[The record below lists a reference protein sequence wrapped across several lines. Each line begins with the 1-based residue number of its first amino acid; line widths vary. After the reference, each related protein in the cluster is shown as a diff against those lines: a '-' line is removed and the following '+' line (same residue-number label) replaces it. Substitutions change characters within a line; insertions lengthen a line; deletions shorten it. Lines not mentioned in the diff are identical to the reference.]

1 MYRFWVNGSVIY
13 TKIGRIGAPEH
24 CIREWLNEAGIFL
37 RWWDTLT
44 IYSSATGFSDVYLQS
59 SILQKLY
66 NEGANGLW
74 PCLGHARWA
83 EESES
88 NGGTMPLSET
98 ACEILELFR
107 ETHRK
112 PGARMTIATLDAHFG
127 TDPSIAVAV
136 SELRQL
142 GYVSVPDARTV
153 ELTDAGFDALQ
164 RGTA

>member
-1 MYRFWVNGSVIY
+1 
-13 TKIGRIGAPEH
+13 
-24 CIREWLNEAGIFL
+24 
-37 RWWDTLT
+37 
-44 IYSSATGFSDVYLQS
+44 
-59 SILQKLY
+59 
-66 NEGANGLW
+66 
-74 PCLGHARWA
+74 
-83 EESES
+83 
-88 NGGTMPLSET
+88 MPLSET

-127 TDPSIAVAV
+127 TDPSIAVAA